1 MEVEM
6 TYFHCFFR
14 TIDGVLLQENFIY
27 IEFEVARKDQ
37 KHKIISY
44 TPSVNIAN
52 METKTLSPQFWW
64 SNWFW
69 CNSYNFS
76 TLDFFIVSIPWM
88 LCEEIANKWSK
99 AQINIIFTILSAKYG
114 ANVNLNIPSWVF
126 GRAAIFRQCSSIP
139 QMLFEEIANKWW
151 RAQNDIISTIW

>member
-1 MEVEM
+1 M

-52 METKTLSPQFWW
+52 METKHSLL
-64 SNWFW
+64 
-69 CNSYNFS
+69 NF
-76 TLDFFIVSIPWM
+76 DDPIGIDAIP
-88 LCEEIANKWSK
+88 
-99 AQINIIFTILSAKYG
+99 
-114 ANVNLNIPSWVF
+114 
-126 GRAAIFRQCSSIP
+126 R
-139 QMLFEEIANKWW
+139 
-151 RAQNDIISTIW
+151 ISRL